1 MSSVTLHRT
10 DSTRNMR
17 RYYRLDVQQDL
28 FGQWCCVREW
38 GRIGAAGQ
46 TRSVPYPTPAAAEA
60 ALDRQRHAKERRGY
74 QPEGFLITLPLG
86 SVTGSGS

>member
-1 MSSVTLHRT
+1 MSSVTLRRT
-10 DSTRNMR
+10 DAAKNML

-46 TRSVPYPTPAAAEA
+46 MRSEPKSAGVICQCGDVA
-60 ALDRQRHAKERRGY
+60 
-74 QPEGFLITLPLG
+74 
-86 SVTGSGS
+86 